1 MMFSIYCGILFFTL
15 NSTVYLK
22 KRKLFLSNFYI
33 LPSSLIKQC
42 LSEHLVVRARIS
54 HLQCPDE
61 IVPDK
66 STSTTLRN
74 TPLTYK
80 HDSAGLFS
88 ITGNQLNRVYVRAR
102 DYAKLYWSTCPVL
115 FRPDTGHLKLFFAV
129 GKCLFSMGRQF
140 WDRLYNVEVK
150 ICIKNV

>member
-1 MMFSIYCGILFFTL
+1 VEKH
-15 NSTVYLK
+15 TVIVSYLTYAG
-22 KRKLFLSNFYI
+22 RN
-33 LPSSLIKQC
+33 
-42 LSEHLVVRARIS
+42 IS
-54 HLQCPDE
+54 RGDMTHSQCPDE

-80 HDSAGLFS
+80 HDSAGSFS

-115 FRPDTGHLKLFFAV
+115 FLPDTAH
-129 GKCLFSMGRQF
+129 SP
-140 WDRLYNVEVK
+140 
-150 ICIKNV
+150 